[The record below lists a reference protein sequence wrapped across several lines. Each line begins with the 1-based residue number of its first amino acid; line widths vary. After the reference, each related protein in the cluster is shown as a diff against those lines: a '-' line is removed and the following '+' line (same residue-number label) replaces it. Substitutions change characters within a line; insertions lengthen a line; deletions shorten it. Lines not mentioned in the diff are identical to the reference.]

1 MRLRLALYTALL
13 ALYVSGSNAQS
24 LRIEILPLAHQS
36 AEEILPVLRPLVP
49 KPGSISAYQGR
60 LVIKSTDGNIREL
73 RSLLDELDRAPR
85 NLLIT
90 VRQGALVDRQLDG
103 ARGFG
108 EQRLGDITISA
119 PHHRLGQGGGVTITN
134 RSPDPRA
141 ERWGVRALSTRA
153 RRDAPDH
160 RQIRVLEG
168 REAFI
173 SAGEEVPVANQSLLI
188 GTQGGAVQQ
197 SIEYKSAQTGF
208 YVRARITEG
217 SSSTSGSGGAAPSVG
232 RVHIDV
238 TTHRTHRRRTNG
250 GAFSTSSAYTTL
262 SAPLDTWVQL
272 GGNVEHTQNSE
283 GSRFHHTRSVETAIS
298 QIFIKVQVAR

>member
-134 RSPDPRA
+134 RSPDPRT
-141 ERWGVRALSTRA
+141 ERWGVRALKYARGATHQTTGKLGCSKGVRRLSARA
-153 RRDAPDH
+153 RRCPW
-160 RQIRVLEG
+160 
-168 REAFI
+168 
-173 SAGEEVPVANQSLLI
+173 
-188 GTQGGAVQQ
+188 
-197 SIEYKSAQTGF
+197 QT
-208 YVRARITEG
+208 RA
-217 SSSTSGSGGAAPSVG
+217 S
-232 RVHIDV
+232 
-238 TTHRTHRRRTNG
+238 
-250 GAFSTSSAYTTL
+250 
-262 SAPLDTWVQL
+262 
-272 GGNVEHTQNSE
+272 
-283 GSRFHHTRSVETAIS
+283 
-298 QIFIKVQVAR
+298 